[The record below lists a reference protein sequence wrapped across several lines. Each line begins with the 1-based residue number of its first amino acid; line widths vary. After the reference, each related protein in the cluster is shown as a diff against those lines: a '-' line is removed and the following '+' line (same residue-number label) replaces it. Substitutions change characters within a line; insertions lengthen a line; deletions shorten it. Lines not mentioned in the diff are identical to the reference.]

1 MHTETI
7 KALDVLSKDLNLPKE
22 TILDESLK
30 VFLEKKLREIKTA
43 IFKIAVKYNVSS
55 VKEFE
60 DLYKKGK
67 VEEKDTWE
75 DLQKLDHLEF
85 KRDEIEKLIEGLK

>member
-1 MHTETI
+1 MHTQTM
-7 KALDVLSKDLNLPKE
+7 KAIDILSKDLNLPKE

-30 VFLEKKLREIKTA
+30 AFLEKKLREIKTA
-43 IFKIAVKYNVSS
+43 IYKIAIKYNISS
-55 VKEFE
+55 VKEFD

-75 DLQKLDHLEF
+75 DFQRLDHLEF
-85 KRDEIEKLIEGLK
+85 KRDEIENLLRELK